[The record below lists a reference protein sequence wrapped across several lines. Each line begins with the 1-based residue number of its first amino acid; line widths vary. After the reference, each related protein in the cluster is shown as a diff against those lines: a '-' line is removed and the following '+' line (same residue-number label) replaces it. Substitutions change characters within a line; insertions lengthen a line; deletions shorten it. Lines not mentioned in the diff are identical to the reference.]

1 MSLKVAFTDIGD
13 RIGQTCVPRKFL
25 RAAQVLRYAL
35 HMPDEPPPLGLRERK
50 KRAARRALA
59 EAALRLS
66 VERGVDQVRVED
78 IAAEVGVSP
87 RTFNNYFSS
96 KEQAVCAFI
105 VQRQERVR
113 EALLARPADE
123 PIWSAVKHAVLDQ
136 YFRDGEP
143 DRSYVAR
150 IRELMGHHGLR
161 GEFFNAHATVEHV
174 LTEALVERTGGDRLH
189 CRLMAAAVESAVRVA
204 FFNWFLS
211 EGDPFMPT
219 VERLLDELAA
229 GMPTLT
235 GTCGAT
241 ELKTT
246 TPLGEKP
253 LC

>member
-1 MSLKVAFTDIGD
+1 MPTD
-13 RIGQTCVPRKFL
+13 P
-25 RAAQVLRYAL
+25 A
-35 HMPDEPPPLGLRERK
+35 PLGLRERK

-59 EAALRLS
+59 DAALRLA
-66 VERGVDQVRVED
+66 VDRGVDQVRVED

-96 KEQAVCAFI
+96 KEQAICAFV

-113 EALLARPADE
+113 EALLDRPAGE
-123 PIWSAVKHAVLDQ
+123 PLWTAVKAAVLEQ

-143 DRSYVAR
+143 DRTYVAR
-150 IRELMGHHGLR
+150 VRALMGHQGLR
-161 GEFFNAHATVEHV
+161 GEFFKAHAAVEQV
-174 LTEALVERTGGDRLH
+174 LTEALVERTGGDLLH

-204 FFNWFLS
+204 FFNWFLT
-211 EGDPFMPT
+211 EDAPFGPT
-219 VERLLDELAA
+219 IERLLDELAA

-246 TPLGEKP
+246 TSLGEKP